1 MPFGERITTT
11 GETPAW
17 LLGPTAPSSVIANVD
32 DWGNVLTPGSSTE
45 EQDRR
50 DLAMR
55 LREQGQFE
63 FQRAVANGVAPEEA
77 FRQSMPKMFYGE
89 PDKLIKAMDIRGI
102 QGHPSAP
109 GLSAPQMVD
118 VGQGARAM
126 RTGPNSWDYIP
137 PRLPDSVKIE
147 QDLIKSEL
155 GAERRKMTD
164 AIAKTMDRLADP
176 AIANKIVTESADKIK
191 SLEDRMRKLGIQAPS
206 EPSTPTP
213 LKSQTEMFQTPEG
226 GFEIRRVAQTPP
238 PPPAEAPTARPL
250 TESDARSILREA
262 GGDKEKARKIA
273 RERGYTF

>member
-50 DLAMR
+50 DLALR

-63 FQRAVANGVAPEEA
+63 FQRAVANGIPPEEA

-102 QGHPSAP
+102 QGHPTAP

-118 VGQGARAM
+118 VGEGARAM

-137 PRLPDSVKIE
+137 PRMPDSVKIE
-147 QDLIKSEL
+147 RDL
-155 GAERRKMTD
+155 AERRLD
-164 AIAKTMDRLADP
+164 YERRRLQSAYE
-176 AIANKIVTESADKIK
+176 KSTESLGDKEAAAKIIADSEAKVAE
-191 SLEDRMRKLGIQAPS
+191 LEKQLRDMVSAAKPEAKPEAPRF
-206 EPSTPTP
+206 
-213 LKSQTEMFQTPEG
+213 KTETFQGPEG
-226 GFEIRRVAQTPP
+226 GFEIRKVLQNPP
-238 PPPAEAPTARPL
+238 PPPAETPTAKPL
-250 TESDARSILREA
+250 TESDARSILKEA